1 MSTNQRPQNPFAL
14 LRISTQATV
23 QAVVEHSKEL
33 FEDTYDPELKNAYS
47 KAVEKIIH
55 HPFTRLV
62 NTVWE
67 MPNTNYAEHD
77 EAWHK
82 FVRAFQS
89 NPMVVKNLNEQADTF
104 IKENFH
110 PDKLLILL
118 SPLLKISR
126 PATKHTFNLHLLA
139 GDDLRYPLD
148 SSELF

>member
-1 MSTNQRPQNPFAL
+1 MSTNQRPLNPFAL

-33 FEDTYDPELKNAYS
+33 IEDTYDAELKNAYT
-47 KAVEKIIH
+47 KAVEQIIH
-55 HPFTRLV
+55 HPFARLV

-67 MPNTNYAEHD
+67 MPDTDYDQHD
-77 EAWHK
+77 ENWQK
-82 FVRAFQS
+82 FARAFQS
-89 NPMVVKNLNEQADTF
+89 NPTLVKNMNEQADVF

-110 PDKLLILL
+110 PDKLLVLL

-126 PATKHTFNLHLLA
+126 PGKKHIFTINALLSS
-139 GDDLRYPLD
+139 DLRKPLE

>member
-1 MSTNQRPQNPFAL
+1 MTTNPHPQNPFAL

-33 FEDTYDPELKNAYS
+33 IEDTYDAELKNAYT
-47 KAVEKIIH
+47 KAVEQIIH
-55 HPFTRLV
+55 HPFARLV
-62 NTVWE
+62 TTVWE

-77 EAWHK
+77 EAWQK

-89 NPMVVKNLNEQADTF
+89 NPTLVKNLNEQADMF

-126 PATKHTFNLHLLA
+126 PGKKHIFTLSVPPSS
-139 GDDLRYPLD
+139 DLRKQLD